1 MGNFQDSRFFGI
13 SSRTVWL
20 TGAVVA
26 LVVGLFFIP
35 EMIKFKLSPGKQLGD
50 KQPRGVAQRA
60 EGTSERASLAPK
72 ALKDLSSN
80 LRQKNP
86 PQEVK
91 TAKKP
96 VVADQSPQEEGFFS
110 GLNLQ
115 VKAGVG
121 GSVRPIAIPSGLSI
135 DKLNTKVAQNFFRS
149 GRGALSKLIDRNQA
163 VPYGAHDSLSRLLA
177 GFDAVANGLPK
188 DAQILEA
195 GQQLQNLHTSALHAL
210 AATGA
215 DRGLLLEY
223 LQIPQVRFLDESM
236 GRSSAAVL
244 ISRFAPRLVLRS
256 LTLKQVWRQAGL
268 PPGVQLTGELG
279 VRGSDV
285 QKVAL
290 YAGSVKVGEYRLGA
304 KDGEGFSS
312 VRLNGDGLQMWTVVA
327 YDKYGA
333 RPYAK
338 SYSFMPRARRFG
350 TKADGTYNI
359 AFRPGS
365 ARYSLDRFFYAGG
378 NRSGSSSGDPAVSV
392 F

>member
-35 EMIKFKLSPGKQLGD
+35 EMIKFKLAPSKQLAD

-60 EGTSERASLAPK
+60 EGTSERASLAPR

-96 VVADQSPQEEGFFS
+96 VVADQASQEEGFFS

-135 DKLNTKVAQNFFRS
+135 DKLNTKVAQSFFRS
-149 GRGALSKLIDRNQA
+149 GKGALSKLIDRNQA
-163 VPYGAHDSLSRLLA
+163 VPYGANDALNRLLA
-177 GFDAVANGLPK
+177 GFEAIANGLPK
-188 DAQILEA
+188 DAQVLEA

-244 ISRFAPRLVLRS
+244 ISRFAPRMVLRS

-290 YAGSVKVGEYRLGA
+290 YAGSVKVGEYRPGA

-338 SYSFMPRARRFG
+338 SYSFLPRARRFG